1 MLLTIMQAYK
11 DRNICRDTAK
21 FFQNSEHLYMNQSE
35 EFFYKFRGVEQSYGE
50 DRFLLSIFIMTRKI
64 GENETAEP
72 ARSLGAET

>member
-1 MLLTIMQAYK
+1 
-11 DRNICRDTAK
+11 
-21 FFQNSEHLYMNQSE
+21 MNQSE